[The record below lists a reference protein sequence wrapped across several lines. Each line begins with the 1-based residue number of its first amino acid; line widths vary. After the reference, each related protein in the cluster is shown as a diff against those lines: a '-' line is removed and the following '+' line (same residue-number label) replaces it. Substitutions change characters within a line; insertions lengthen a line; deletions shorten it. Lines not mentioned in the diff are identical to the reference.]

1 MLLWNHQKMTPED
14 LRREARNTLA
24 RERAV
29 DVQIDPDD
37 VACQIIEA
45 NPLDTLLEQAKERYR
60 ITLNVPKE
68 TWTAYCECK
77 SATAKIAVTDALKR
91 HYKCAYVG
99 VLYLC
104 GQNQFE
110 LHYDR
115 DDYDLGGY
123 YSSGDDSMYLTSYM

>member
-1 MLLWNHQKMTPED
+1 MTPED

-37 VACQIIEA
+37 VARQIIEA

-91 HYKCAYVG
+91 HYKCAFVG
-99 VLYLC
+99 VLSN
-104 GQNQFE
+104 QNQFE

-115 DDYDLGGY
+115 DEYDTGEPWLE
-123 YSSGDDSMYLTSYM
+123 YSSGDESM